1 MAWSGNQFVNDMISS
16 YFTLFCFQGNEAFHV
31 FPMLLLHNHQASLHL
46 PQLKV
51 LKHVIYSSNRHSLA
65 L

>member
-1 MAWSGNQFVNDMISS
+1 MVWSGNQFANGMISS
-16 YFTLFCFQGNEAFHV
+16 YFTLFYFQGNEAFDV
-31 FPMLLLHNHQASLHL
+31 FPMLLLHNHQALLHL

-51 LKHVIYSSNRHSLA
+51 LKHVIYSSNRHSLT